1 MDRLPF
7 DPDQARGSKPTDV
20 ESSAKPKSRTAA
32 TSDTAISV
40 SQLTGLIADAL
51 DDALPNTLHVVGEI
65 SNFKRHGSGH
75 LYFTLKDDR
84 SELVCVIWRS
94 AAAKLKFR
102 PEDGMAVV
110 LTGHVAVFERAGKY
124 QFYARSIVPQGA
136 GALELAFRQL
146 REKLAAQGL
155 FNPAHKKSL
164 PRFPQRIGVITSA
177 TGAAVRDITTTL
189 ARRYPIAE
197 IVLCPVAVQ
206 GPSAAAEIA
215 AAIARLNRFVE
226 SADATTGE
234 IDVIIVGRGGGSI
247 EDLWAFNEEA
257 VARAIHA
264 SRVPIISAVG
274 HETDTTIADL
284 VADVRAATPTAAAEI
299 AAPDVADI
307 RDELE
312 YRRSHLNRG
321 LRHALEL
328 ARSHLAR
335 IAQRPSLS
343 KPMSIVEARHRK
355 VADLERDLICVAR
368 DRLTALDRR
377 VHRAQALLN
386 QIDPRRSVSTAARR
400 LIDLQ
405 HRLRFAAQNAIANGR
420 RRADLTSQRLLSA
433 LLPIHVIKPRRSTV
447 LKAEASLTLS
457 ANHHVDELSQRLRT
471 SEARLAALDYRATL
485 NRGFS
490 ITRASKSGRIVRN
503 TADLSNGD
511 RIITH
516 LADGE
521 VHSRVEDADQKG
533 LFD

>member
-7 DPDQARGSKPTDV
+7 DPDRASGAKPSDI
-20 ESSAKPKSRTAA
+20 ESSAKSKPRGSANPNA
-32 TSDTAISV
+32 AISV
-40 SQLTGLIADAL
+40 SQLTGWIADAL
-51 DDALPNTLHVVGEI
+51 DDALPNTLHVVGEL

-84 SELVCVIWRS
+84 SELACVMWRS
-94 AAAKLKFR
+94 AAGKLKFR
-102 PEDGMAVV
+102 PEDGMSVV
-110 LTGHVAVFERAGKY
+110 LSGNVAVFERAGRY
-124 QFYARSIVPQGA
+124 QFYVRSIVPKGA

-146 REKLAAQGL
+146 REKLAAEGL
-155 FNPAHKKSL
+155 FDPSHKKSL
-164 PRFPQRIGVITSA
+164 PRFPNRIGVITSS

-197 IVLCPVAVQ
+197 IVLLPVAVQ
-206 GPSAAAEIA
+206 GPSAAGEVA
-215 AAIARLNRFVE
+215 AAITRLNRLAQ
-226 SADATTGE
+226 STGAATGK

-247 EDLWAFNEEA
+247 EDLWAFNEET

-264 SRVPIISAVG
+264 SRIPIISAVG

-299 AAPDVADI
+299 AAPDAADI
-307 RDELE
+307 GDELE

-335 IAQRPSLS
+335 IAQRHLWS
-343 KPMSIVEARHRK
+343 KPQSIIETRQRAVT
-355 VADLERDLICVAR
+355 DLDRDLKRAAR

-377 VHRAQALLN
+377 VHRAQLLLN
-386 QIDPRRSVSTAARR
+386 QIDPHRSVSAAARR

-405 HRLRFAAQNAIANGR
+405 HRLRFAIQTTIAGGR
-420 RRADLTSQRLLSA
+420 RKTELSSQRLASA
-433 LLPIHVIKPRRSTV
+433 LLPSHVIKPRRDAVS
-447 LKAEASLTLS
+447 KAQTSLNLS
-457 ANHHVDELSQRLRT
+457 AIHHVGELAQRLRT

-490 ITRASKSGRIVRN
+490 ITRRSKTDRIVRG
-503 TADLSNGD
+503 AGELSEGD
-511 RIITH
+511 RIVTR
-516 LADGE
+516 LAEGE
-521 VHSRVEDADQKG
+521 VHSRVENPDQKG